1 MVHTNRLFMTNSR
14 KTTTM
19 LGFLFVFLLMALP
32 WMLGGNLPWVRT
44 SGLAVCGLFGLL
56 LVLYPPLLGA
66 PTKVAL
72 MVGGL
77 LIAGV
82 AYGAFQ
88 QCPDFESTASFYP
101 AATRERVC
109 ELILG
114 VGVFLI
120 ASSLFTNHHFVP
132 WLFGLITLNG
142 ALLTFLGISQRISGS
157 DKIYWVYELIHGGEP
172 FGPFVNGNNAGGY
185 LLMCFAAANFF
196 LARKIFQSPRFKPGS
211 DLHSGSKPR
220 TMKKNIEAVGRAFAG
235 LQLQQMYVLAAI
247 VMLATGVIATMSRGA
262 AVALVVGTLAGWMFL
277 FKRSWTSVIVTLV
290 IMSAGFGVLVFTE
303 QSESV
308 VSNLES
314 LSDIESAAERRVEHW
329 TLTLDYAKEDLVFG
343 HGMGTHSL
351 LYPSRQTTPFKRWF
365 KHAENQYLETLAEM
379 GVVGLALLLGVI
391 GLLFWASINL
401 LSKPDSNSR
410 AIGVTAI
417 ICLTSQ
423 AIAAFLDF
431 GLYQPANMCLMAT
444 LCGIVFAQ
452 HNWFWSAQN
461 VTRKKS
467 SVARVSVAWLY
478 MFLLVGSSGWA
489 VCEYSAVDARR
500 TGRRFNERF
509 DGTGSVETLKKHQQ
523 LLEYATER
531 RPDDAFAHYEL
542 ALNHILQFRLEAAE
556 LMLNSAFEGIEPPV
570 PPNPATGNE
579 TASGGEVSGVSLV
592 AEPSQELQPEEPA
605 SNQAVNVGATQAP
618 EPVDLRPKTIE
629 EAWELTKVSGVHRLA
644 HMNMQADPKAFEA
657 LASNP
662 PVSTHLAHA
671 WKELVLAEQCC
682 DRLWMTQLRLGQ
694 LACLMGE
701 GENERQYLAEAVS
714 RCPND
719 ASLLFMIGLLEHQ
732 AGETDLA
739 AEHWNRCLTLT
750 RKFET
755 PIIRFCRFE
764 MGMDVVKEQ
773 VLPTNP
779 YFRLR
784 IAKKYFSAPEDLL
797 LKRWLLNHTKSV
809 LDQYEC
815 DEGEK
820 FFIKGEIER
829 AMGNFPIA
837 SVYFRKAL
845 EKDDSQTSW
854 RIGYA
859 RSLMEEGYLS
869 EAIAELTKCQFHE
882 GSHMIEVQRLLR
894 RARKLRTQ
902 QIRETLDATF

>member
-1 MVHTNRLFMTNSR
+1 
-14 KTTTM
+14 
-19 LGFLFVFLLMALP
+19 MALP
-32 WMLGGNLPWVRT
+32 WLLGGNLPWVR
-44 SGLAVCGLFGLL
+44 SAGLAACGLFGLIL
-56 LVLYPPLLGA
+56 FLYPPLLGA

-72 MVGGL
+72 LVGGL

-88 QCPDFESTASFYP
+88 LYPDFESTASFYSP
-101 AATRERVC
+101 ATRERVC

-120 ASSLFTNHHFVP
+120 ASSLFTNHHFIP

-157 DKIYWVYELIHGGEP
+157 DKIYWVYDLIHGGEP

-196 LARKIFQSPRFKPGS
+196 LARKIFRAKKSQSRS
-211 DLHSGSKPR
+211 ELHEASQTRSI
-220 TMKKNIEAVGRAFAG
+220 KKTIEAIGRAFAG
-235 LQLQQMYVLAAI
+235 LQLQQMYVLAGI
-247 VMLATGVIATMSRGA
+247 VMLATGVVATMSRGA
-262 AVALVVGTLAGWMFL
+262 TVALVVGTMAGWLFL
-277 FKRSWTSVIVTLV
+277 FKRSWASLAIALV
-290 IMSAGFGVLVFTE
+290 VMGAGFGVLVFTE

-351 LYPSRQTTPFKRWF
+351 IYPSQQTTSFKRWF
-365 KHAENQYLETLAEM
+365 KHVENQYLETLAEM
-379 GVVGLALLLGVI
+379 GVVGLTFLLVVI
-391 GLLFWASINL
+391 ALLFWASVSL

-423 AIAAFLDF
+423 AIAGFLDF
-431 GLYQPANMCLMAT
+431 GLYQPANMWLMAT
-444 LCGIVFAQ
+444 ICGVVFAQ

-467 SVARVSVAWLY
+467 AVARVSVAWIYIL
-478 MFLLVGSSGWA
+478 LLVGASGWA
-489 VCEYSAVDARR
+489 VYEYSAVDARR
-500 TGRRFNERF
+500 AGRRFNERF
-509 DGTGSVETLKKHQQ
+509 DGTGDAVSLKQHQR
-523 LLEYATER
+523 LLEYATLR

-542 ALNHILQFRLEAAE
+542 AMNHILQFRLEAAE
-556 LMLNSAFEGIEPPV
+556 AMATTAFDGVELSVNPNSEADSETEPTGAETE
-570 PPNPATGNE
+570 NSQTAAAEAEKLSEDEAT
-579 TASGGEVSGVSLV
+579 
-592 AEPSQELQPEEPA
+592 
-605 SNQAVNVGATQAP
+605 NQANMTQDP
-618 EPVDLRPKTIE
+618 ETVDLRPKTIE
-629 EAWELTKVSGVHRLA
+629 DAWELTKVSGVHRLA
-644 HMNMQADPKAFEA
+644 HMNMQADPESFKA
-657 LASNP
+657 LTSTP
-662 PVSTHLAHA
+662 PVSTHLANA
-671 WKELVLAEQCC
+671 WKELKLAEQHC

-701 GENERQYLAEAVS
+701 RENERQYLAEAVR

-732 AGETDLA
+732 SEETDLSA
-739 AEHWNRCLTLT
+739 KHWNRCLTLT
-750 RKFET
+750 RKFEE

-764 MGMDVVKEQ
+764 VGMDVVKNQ

-797 LKRWLLNHTKSV
+797 LKQWLLNHTKTV

-815 DEGEK
+815 GPGEK
-820 FFIKGEIER
+820 LFIKGEIER
-829 AMGNFPIA
+829 SMGNFPIA

-845 EKDDSQTSW
+845 EKNDNQTSW

-859 RSLMEEGYLS
+859 RSLMGEGYQS
-869 EAIAELTKCQFHE
+869 EAIAELTKCQFHG
-882 GSHMIEVQRLLR
+882 GSHMIEVERLLR
-894 RARKLRTQ
+894 RARKLRSQ
-902 QIRETLDATF
+902 QIRDTLNTNF